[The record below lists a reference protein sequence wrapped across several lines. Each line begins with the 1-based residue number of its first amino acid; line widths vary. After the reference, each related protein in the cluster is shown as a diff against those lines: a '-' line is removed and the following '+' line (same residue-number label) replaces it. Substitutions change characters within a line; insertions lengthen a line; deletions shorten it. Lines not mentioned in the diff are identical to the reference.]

1 MTPVPAVTRRVT
13 AVVAVK
19 SLIGAL
25 MVRPPE
31 LKFWMIRSPPPE
43 PTLRPPVVPEIVKA
57 FVPVTSRPPV
67 VEPKARSNVA
77 RLSVCDAA
85 GLEILS
91 VPTKLPVAVK
101 VSPVPLAVAACDRT
115 KVVPLVML
123 EMVVLAGIPVPLT
136 AMPETRPAVL
146 ATVTLVEVLVVTP
159 DVREAA
165 ARVWLDPR
173 E

>member
-1 MTPVPAVTRRVT
+1 MPVSVVTPVPAVTKRVT
-13 AVVAVK
+13 AVTAVL

-43 PTLRPPVVPEIVKA
+43 PTLRPPVPEIVKA

-77 RLSVCDAA
+77 RLSVCEAA
-85 GLEILS
+85 GFEILS
-91 VPTKLPVAVK
+91 VPTV
-101 VSPVPLAVAACDRT
+101 
-115 KVVPLVML
+115 
-123 EMVVLAGIPVPLT
+123 
-136 AMPETRPAVL
+136 
-146 ATVTLVEVLVVTP
+146 
-159 DVREAA
+159 EAA
-165 ARVWLDPR
+165 VDWVWPALR